1 MDARTVRRCPKCG
14 YEYESWVEIC
24 PDCGV
29 AVDTVEPVNA
39 VPGVLGPDED
49 PHWTVVMNAPN
60 AIIGNFLLSQLK
72 DAGIPALM
80 QRAPSADIAQFTG
93 FDFVPQILRV
103 PRDRVDDARDV
114 LDSRSD
120 VSSSGYLWNTGLAQ
134 DPTTAD
140 EDGAAEVQTDDA
152 GGGWRTLPTEDDV
165 RARQQV
171 RRWHGAAD
179 EEGWEYE
186 DERPGMVQVEG
197 YSEADPRQPVRR
209 PGYDDYD
216 YPYGDP
222 YSSDADWYK
231 TKWARI
237 VYGILIA
244 ALTIPFIFQLLQ
256 QLGNMLGDFGGRR

>member
-1 MDARTVRRCPKCG
+1 MEAELVRRCPKCG

-29 AVDTVEPVNA
+29 AVETVEIPKA
-39 VPGVLGPDED
+39 EPGALGPDED

-93 FDFVPQILRV
+93 FDFVPQVLRV
-103 PRDRVDDARDV
+103 PRDRVDEARGV

-120 VSSSGYLWNTGLAQ
+120 VSSSGYLWNTGWEQ
-134 DPTTAD
+134 DAGAAD
-140 EDGAAEVQTDDA
+140 EGEAVELETDDLA
-152 GGGWRTLPTEDDV
+152 GEWRRLPTEDDV

-171 RRWHGAAD
+171 RRWHGAVD

-186 DERPGMVQVEG
+186 DEQPGMTQIAGYASEG
-197 YSEADPRQPVRR
+197 PRRTANPREDA
-209 PGYDDYD
+209 YYD
-216 YPYGDP
+216 YVED
-222 YSSDADWYK
+222 YSDGDWYK
-231 TKWARI
+231 GKWARI

-256 QLGNMLGDFGGRR
+256 QLGDILGGFGGGR